1 MTAHPNP
8 EVLVVGAGPVGLAA
22 ALFLQQHGVRVAIVD
37 QDQRTARHS
46 YALAIHPRTLRA
58 LDTAGLGEAL
68 IGAGRKVTTVACYEG
83 GERKAAI
90 DYSALDSGHPYLLIV
105 RQSVLEK
112 TLSEALRRA
121 KIEVLWGHRLHGLTV
136 EGNTVRAE
144 VERLDQVAAG
154 YPIARSEW
162 VVTGHETLRPAYV
175 IGADGYDSSVRRMAG
190 IVMDAHGG
198 GQVFSVY
205 EMEAAGDLPAEVRV
219 NLDPELTS
227 VYWPLEDGRCRF
239 GFQIR
244 GAADHDPSM
253 DRLTQL
259 IAARVPWCTARPRQI
274 YWSTMALFEPRL
286 ARSFGGG
293 RVWLAGDAAHQAGP
307 VGVHSMNSGLV
318 EARDMAPRIARVLH
332 EGAPPPLLD
341 EFAGGMRALWQGLLE
356 ASAPGS
362 AIVRAA
368 DGADPWIRR
377 NGPRLLKCLPA
388 SGEDLHP
395 LLAQVGLTVG
405 LPAAT

>member
-1 MTAHPNP
+1 MTAHADP
-8 EVLVVGAGPVGLAA
+8 EVLVVGAGPVGLAS
-22 ALFLQQHGVRVAIVD
+22 ALFLQQHGLRVAIVD

-58 LDTAGLGEAL
+58 LDEAGLGDAL
-68 IGAGRKVTTVACYEG
+68 LQAGHKVTTVACYEG

-90 DYSALDSGHPYLLIV
+90 DYSALSTGHPYLLIV

-112 TLSEALRRA
+112 TLADALH
-121 KIEVLWGHRLHGLTV
+121 KSTIEVHWGHRLHGLTV
-136 EGNTVRAE
+136 ENNAVRAD

-162 VVTGHETLRPAYV
+162 VVTGHETLRPSYV
-175 IGADGYDSSVRRMAG
+175 IGADGYDSTVRRLAG
-190 IVMDAHGG
+190 IQMDAHGG

-205 EMEAAGDLPAEVRV
+205 EIEATGDLPGEVRV
-219 NLDPELTS
+219 NLDPELTG
-227 VYWPLEDGRCRF
+227 VYWPLEEGRCRF

-244 GAADHDPSM
+244 NASDHDPSM

-259 IAARVPWCTARPRQI
+259 MASRAPWCTARPKQI

-286 ARSFGGG
+286 ARTFGAG
-293 RVWLAGDAAHQAGP
+293 RIWLAGDAAHQAGP
-307 VGVHSMNSGLV
+307 VGVHSLNSGLV
-318 EARDMAPRIARVLH
+318 EARDLAPRIARVLR
-332 EGAPPPLLD
+332 EGAPAPLLD
-341 EFAGGMRALWQGLLE
+341 EFATGMRTLWQGLLE

-362 AIVRAA
+362 TVVRATDA
-368 DGADPWIRR
+368 AAPWIRH
-377 NGPRLLKCLPA
+377 NGARLLKCIPA
-388 SGEDLHP
+388 SGEDLQP

-405 LPAAT
+405 LPASV